1 MPTIRVL
8 PPQLRDLIAA
18 GEVCERPASVAKE
31 LVENALDAGAE
42 NITVRI
48 ERGGLGLLCV
58 SDDGCGM
65 SPEDAVLCFSRHAT
79 SKLAGDD
86 LTEIVTMGFR
96 GEALAAISAVSR
108 VTLITRER
116 GSDEGTRVTV
126 AAGEILSSEPTGC
139 PVGTNITVEDLF
151 YNTPARL
158 KFMKRDVSEAASA
171 EASVEAAA
179 LSHPEVSFRVFRDGK
194 ETLHTP
200 GDGSLLTA
208 IYCIYGRDFA
218 AGLMPLEYAYNGVR
232 VKGFASRPTAGRGN
246 RAMQFFSVN
255 GRPIKSRMLS
265 AALDEAYKNSM
276 PPAKHAI
283 AFVDFSL
290 AYNLV
295 DVNVHPT
302 KSEVKFVRERDVFD
316 ALYFGI
322 KTMLAE
328 DPSIGT
334 PEGLSDPG
342 IPAAKVESV
351 PASSAPADGGA
362 PAPHAKDG
370 GRDATSALPFFAPYG
385 VEAAKREDGKDAGD
399 PLPPEFYAAG
409 SAEEEKTA
417 LADNAHPDRRDGASS
432 PAFRLDERQE
442 KTPPADLRLVK
453 DEGPYR
459 FKAELF
465 HTYVIAE
472 GDDDAF
478 IIDKHA
484 AHERILYE
492 DLLKHEGPPDSQL
505 LLTPQVVRFSR
516 DEYALLLSAFDELE
530 SAGFEVEDFGSG
542 SLLVR
547 RVPLC
552 LVGTDIEK
560 ALAEM
565 AAALSE
571 GKHDKRL
578 TVRERL
584 LYSVACRAAV
594 KGGENTTEAE
604 LRAIIARVLDFEDI
618 RYCPHGR
625 PCAFRITRNELE
637 KRFGR
642 IGS

>member
-1 MPTIRVL
+1 MSAIRIL

-42 NITVRI
+42 NITVWI
-48 ERGGLGLLCV
+48 ERGGLGLLRV

-116 GSDEGTRVTV
+116 SSDEGTRVSA
-126 AAGEILSSEPTGC
+126 AAGDILSSDPVGC
-139 PVGTNITVEDLF
+139 PVGTNISVEDLF
-151 YNTPARL
+151 FNTPARL

-200 GDGSLLTA
+200 GDGNLLTA
-208 IYCIYGRDFA
+208 IYCIYGREFA
-218 AGLMPLEYAYNGVR
+218 GNLMPLEYAYNGVR

-265 AALDEAYKNSM
+265 AALDEAYKNTM

-283 AFVDFSL
+283 AFVDISMPY
-290 AYNLV
+290 ALV

-316 ALYFGI
+316 SLYFGI
-322 KTMLAE
+322 KTMLSE
-328 DPSIGT
+328 DPSIES
-334 PEGLSDPG
+334 PEEASAPRILRSSDP
-342 IPAAKVESV
+342 ASV
-351 PASSAPADGGA
+351 PPSAERKENGA
-362 PAPHAKDG
+362 PFAYRQNGTADPSRAEP
-370 GRDATSALPFFAPYG
+370 LFAPYG
-385 VEAAKREDGKDAGD
+385 ISLTSKEETGSGSVASPDFLAG
-399 PLPPEFYAAG
+399 YAAG
-409 SAEEEKTA
+409 NRTASAISSEEPDGTAHSFALPREKGG
-417 LADNAHPDRRDGASS
+417 DPV
-432 PAFRLDERQE
+432 PPE
-442 KTPPADLRLVK
+442 KLRLVK
-453 DEGPYR
+453 EDKPYR
-459 FKAELF
+459 FKTELF
-465 HTYVIAE
+465 RTYVIAE
-472 GDDDAF
+472 GETDAF

-492 DLLKHEGPPDSQL
+492 ELLRHEGPPDSQL
-505 LLTPQVVRFSR
+505 LLTPLVVRLTR
-516 DEYALLLSAFDELE
+516 DEYSILLSSFDELE
-530 SAGFEVEDFGSG
+530 KAGFEIEDFGSG

-560 ALAEM
+560 ALAET

-578 TVRERL
+578 SVRERL

-604 LRAIIARVLDFEDI
+604 LESIIARVLDFEDI
-618 RYCPHGR
+618 RFCPHGR
-625 PCAFRITRNELE
+625 PCVFRITKSELE

>member
-42 NITVRI
+42 NITVWI
-48 ERGGLGLLCV
+48 ERGGLGMLRV

-79 SKLAGDD
+79 SKLMNED
-86 LTEIVTMGFR
+86 LSEIVTMGFR

-116 GSDEGTRVTV
+116 GSDEGTRVSC
-126 AAGEILSSEPTGC
+126 AAGEVLSADPTGC
-139 PVGTNITVEDLF
+139 PVGTNITVADLF

-158 KFMKRDVSEAASA
+158 KFMKRDISEAASA

-208 IYCIYGRDFA
+208 IYCIYGREFA
-218 AGLMPLEYAYNGVR
+218 ANLMPLEYSYNGVT
-232 VKGFASRPTAGRGN
+232 VKGYASKPTAGRGN

-255 GRPIKSRMLS
+255 GRPIRSRMLS

-283 AFVDFSL
+283 AFADISMP
-290 AYNLV
+290 YNLV

-328 DPSIGT
+328 DPSIETAGDVSV
-334 PEGLSDPG
+334 PPL
-342 IPAAKVESV
+342 PAAEERPSCPSSSGSAESGGS
-351 PASSAPADGGA
+351 PSAFRP
-362 PAPHAKDG
+362 KDG
-370 GRDATSALPFFAPYG
+370 GEDPSAAASFFAPYG
-385 VEAAKREDGKDAGD
+385 VTASDEKTSGNAPSPDFLLEFAGKEKDAAPEKKAD
-399 PLPPEFYAAG
+399 PG
-409 SAEEEKTA
+409 SFPASPSGTASPRKEEA
-417 LADNAHPDRRDGASS
+417 
-432 PAFRLDERQE
+432 
-442 KTPPADLRLVK
+442 PPAGLRLVK
-453 DEGPYR
+453 EEGPYR
-459 FKAELF
+459 FKTELF

-472 GDDDAF
+472 GENDAF

-484 AHERILYE
+484 AHERILYD
-492 DLLKHEGPPDSQL
+492 DLVRHEGPPDSQL
-505 LLTPQVVRFSR
+505 LLTPQVIRPSR
-516 DEYALLLSAFDELE
+516 DEYSVLLSSFDELE
-530 SAGFEVEDFGSG
+530 NAGFEAEDFGSG
-542 SLLVR
+542 SILVR
-547 RVPLC
+547 RVPVC

-560 ALAEM
+560 ALTEM
-565 AAALSE
+565 AAALNE
-571 GKHDKRL
+571 GKHDKRV

-604 LRAIIARVLDFEDI
+604 LKAIIARVLDFEDI

-625 PCAFRITRNELE
+625 PCVFRITKSELE